1 MWQVEMSY
9 TPPTIMIVMYVVSTL
24 ITLSFSPVF
33 VQTYYRKLPDKYH
46 DRQLHL
52 RRGSF
57 ILALIVLNL
66 LSPLTVGLYFAVGIL
81 WCVFFSLYITL
92 SQLSTKLAKYL
103 KRRWQSSKA
112 NSKIRSKNKCKQSS
126 GGAEILL
133 PSSIIQDVLLHNQ
146 QDMSKFP
153 YISSVS
159 ELEDD
164 DGDSCPICLRSIYP
178 PNINRKCNIIEIT
191 HDVAL
196 DNEPCVTTCNHVM
209 HYKCLREWLSLQ
221 QTCPICGSMQLMNR
235 CKVFRC
241 RYATVK
247 TIIRGDVNTNTINS
261 HNGSFNSD
269 MALPTISS
277 GVPYMSTIMAGIHV
291 RREATSGECYRELS
305 VSVDL
310 HDPTVN
316 DVCGQERQTRQNSDE
331 IAREWPSYDQ
341 RGIAMLF

>member
-1 MWQVEMSY
+1 MSDNL
-9 TPPTIMIVMYVVSTL
+9 P
-24 ITLSFSPVF
+24 LSFLIIIIVICVGVMAVSLYNAIEF
-33 VQTYYRKLPDKYH
+33 VQYYYRKLPAKYH
-46 DRQLHL
+46 GCQLHL
-52 RRGSF
+52 RRGCW
-57 ILALIVLNL
+57 IIAGIVLSL
-66 LSPLTVGLYFAVGIL
+66 LSPLYMITWFCVGCPLMFL
-81 WCVFFSLYITL
+81 
-92 SQLSTKLAKYL
+92 QPYL
-103 KRRWQSSKA
+103 KKRWKLKRA
-112 NSKIRSKNKCKQSS
+112 NSKLKSKNKCKQRSED
-126 GGAEILL
+126 AENIL
-133 PSSIIQDVLLHNQ
+133 PSSIIEDVLLHNQ
-146 QDMSKFP
+146 QDMSKFR

-164 DGDSCPICLRSIYP
+164 DDGICPICLRSIYP
-178 PNINRKCNIIEIT
+178 ANINKSNIIEIT

-196 DNEPCVTTCNHVM
+196 DDEPCATTCNHVM

-261 HNGSFNSD
+261 HNGSTNSD

-277 GVPYMSTIMAGIHV
+277 GVPYMSTIMAGIHG
-291 RREATSGECYRELS
+291 RREATSGESYSYQLS

-310 HDPTVN
+310 HDPPVN

-331 IAREWPSYDQ
+331 IAREWPRYDQ
-341 RGIAMLF
+341 RGIAILF